1 MKILVFS
8 DSHGNEDNMIRAVER
23 ERPFTLDAIVHLG
36 DGWRDAE
43 ALHRLY
49 PRIPLEQVPG
59 NCDLGRFEE
68 RERVVF
74 FGDCRVLLCHG
85 HTLGVKSSLLR
96 ASYEARERGAQALL
110 YGHTH
115 IPHIDYHDG
124 LWLVNPGSIGDH
136 RRPSYGVLTVEGDK
150 LSPQILLWNKN
161 KSGDDL
167 TMPSEPLIAL
177 ALSLLISLAPF
188 LPAAE
193 KSAPE
198 EEPARVVEEQPALS
212 AEQLAALAQT
222 PASWFDEPALL
233 DALSKLPHYDETRAQ
248 RYLAYRT
255 GGVWTLEQVL
265 RIVNT
270 DNDLP
275 RFTAAVDA
283 DPDDGDLILVNKYS
297 RLASDYVPED
307 LVTVEPA
314 YSNGGKLKSEV
325 NDAFCDLVEAMW
337 AETGLH
343 LVNAS
348 PYRSYQ
354 TQKNLYARYRTQ
366 YSEATTDRFSARAGY
381 SEHQT
386 GLALDVIAPGGTL
399 NGFKNTQQ
407 FVWMRDNAH
416 RFGFIL
422 RYGDGMEYITGYK
435 FEPWHYR
442 YVGVDAATFIYEND
456 LTFEEYYAYY
466 VKK

>member
-1 MKILVFS
+1 
-8 DSHGNEDNMIRAVER
+8 
-23 ERPFTLDAIVHLG
+23 
-36 DGWRDAE
+36 
-43 ALHRLY
+43 
-49 PRIPLEQVPG
+49 
-59 NCDLGRFEE
+59 
-68 RERVVF
+68 
-74 FGDCRVLLCHG
+74 
-85 HTLGVKSSLLR
+85 
-96 ASYEARERGAQALL
+96 
-110 YGHTH
+110 
-115 IPHIDYHDG
+115 
-124 LWLVNPGSIGDH
+124 
-136 RRPSYGVLTVEGDK
+136 
-150 LSPQILLWNKN
+150 
-161 KSGDDL
+161 
-167 TMPSEPLIAL
+167 MPSEPLIAL

-198 EEPARVVEEQPALS
+198 EEPAPAVEEQPALS

-255 GGVWTLEQVL
+255 GGAWTLEQVL

-386 GLALDVIAPGGTL
+386 GLAVDI
-399 NGFKNTQQ
+399 
-407 FVWMRDNAH
+407 NADGVTSTGEEVYTWLKEH
-416 RFGFIL
+416 AWEYGFIL
-422 RYGDGMEYITGYK
+422 RYPDGKTNITGTDY
-435 FEPWHYR
+435 EPWHYR
-442 YVGVDAATFIYEND
+442 YVGKDAAKVIHKKGIS
-456 LTFEEYYAYY
+456 LEEYLA
-466 VKK
+466 K

>member
-1 MKILVFS
+1 
-8 DSHGNEDNMIRAVER
+8 
-23 ERPFTLDAIVHLG
+23 
-36 DGWRDAE
+36 
-43 ALHRLY
+43 
-49 PRIPLEQVPG
+49 
-59 NCDLGRFEE
+59 
-68 RERVVF
+68 
-74 FGDCRVLLCHG
+74 
-85 HTLGVKSSLLR
+85 
-96 ASYEARERGAQALL
+96 
-110 YGHTH
+110 
-115 IPHIDYHDG
+115 
-124 LWLVNPGSIGDH
+124 
-136 RRPSYGVLTVEGDK
+136 
-150 LSPQILLWNKN
+150 
-161 KSGDDL
+161 
-167 TMPSEPLIAL
+167 MPSEPLIAL

-337 AETGLH
+337 AETGCTLSTPRPTAATRRRRTSTPATAH
-343 LVNAS
+343 S
-348 PYRSYQ
+348 
-354 TQKNLYARYRTQ
+354 TARRP
-366 YSEATTDRFSARAGY
+366 TDRFSARAGY

>member
-1 MKILVFS
+1 
-8 DSHGNEDNMIRAVER
+8 
-23 ERPFTLDAIVHLG
+23 
-36 DGWRDAE
+36 
-43 ALHRLY
+43 
-49 PRIPLEQVPG
+49 
-59 NCDLGRFEE
+59 
-68 RERVVF
+68 
-74 FGDCRVLLCHG
+74 
-85 HTLGVKSSLLR
+85 
-96 ASYEARERGAQALL
+96 
-110 YGHTH
+110 
-115 IPHIDYHDG
+115 
-124 LWLVNPGSIGDH
+124 
-136 RRPSYGVLTVEGDK
+136 
-150 LSPQILLWNKN
+150 
-161 KSGDDL
+161 
-167 TMPSEPLIAL
+167 MPSEPLIAL

-193 KSAPE
+193 KSAPRRSRPRRRGAARPQRGAACRARADARLVVRRAGPAGRAVRSCRTTTR
-198 EEPARVVEEQPALS
+198 PARSV
-212 AEQLAALAQT
+212 T
-222 PASWFDEPALL
+222 
-233 DALSKLPHYDETRAQ
+233 LPTG
-248 RYLAYRT
+248 T
-255 GGVWTLEQVL
+255 GGAWTLEQVL

-314 YSNGGKLKSEV
+314 YSNGGMLKSEV